1 MTDTFGQGPHTD
13 NYINTT
19 AVFGEVKR
27 HILSNNFKVGNIANV
42 FGKTVLNFSDAGI
55 NGAAI
60 LDINQLFGEVIV
72 MVPAGWRVIPE
83 ISNIFATVED
93 KRREAMADMSNDKVL
108 VLKGVGIFATVKII
122 NAIN

>member
-1 MTDTFGQGPHTD
+1 MSTFEQEPYTDK
-13 NYINTT
+13 YLNTT

-27 HILSNNFKVGNIANV
+27 HILSNDFKVGNIANV

-55 NGAAI
+55 TGVAM
-60 LDINQLFGEVIV
+60 LDINQLFGEVVV

-83 ISNIFATVED
+83 IANILATVED
-93 KRREAMADMSNDKVL
+93 KRRDVTADMSNDKVL

-122 NAIN
+122 NAY